1 MKHTAIA
8 FAAAAA
14 LSLPG
19 LATAQGK
26 DIKIAMLLPTSAVF
40 ALYGEAV
47 MEGFN
52 LALEEAGGKAAGRK
66 IVLLTEDNKEDP
78 KTSLSLV
85 RK

>member
-40 ALYGEAV
+40 AVYGEAV
-47 MEGFN
+47 MALISRGAVVAEG
-52 LALEEAGGKAAGRK
+52 ASATIRADQP
-66 IVLLTEDNKEDP
+66 LLNHY
-78 KTSLSLV
+78 LGV
-85 RK
+85 